1 MRKYDIIL
9 FDLDGTLVDSGEGI
23 MRSVQYALSRFGIE
37 VADYS
42 SLRRFVG
49 PPLEDSFS
57 ELYGFG
63 KEDALKGVEYY
74 REYYFGGGIKLQT
87 PYQGVEEFLH
97 EVKRLGCITAVAT
110 SKNQR
115 GADYVCRELFP
126 QFRETIDYVFARDHE
141 GRIHTKAEVIGHGL
155 ATMAVADRSRVLM
168 VGDRKYDIIGAKGN
182 GLDSA
187 GVLWGFG
194 DRTELETAGA
204 DYIAGSFNDLLE
216 ILN

>member
-1 MRKYDIIL
+1 MTKYDTIL

-23 MRSVQYALSRFGIE
+23 MRSAQYALSRFGIE
-37 VADYS
+37 VADYR

-49 PPLEDSFS
+49 PPLEDSFA

-74 REYYFGGGIKLQT
+74 REYYFGGGIRLQT

-97 EVKRLGCITAVAT
+97 EVKRLGYITAVAT

-155 ATMAVADRSRVLM
+155 AKMAVADRSRVLM
-168 VGDRKYDIIGAKGN
+168 VGDRKYDIIGAREN

-204 DYIAGSFNDLLE
+204 DYIAGNFNDLLG
-216 ILN
+216 LLD